1 LPLDASGRYS
11 VRNMNTTYEET
22 FKACAWDV
30 DGAGK
35 LTMAAAYNYCQEIAG
50 NHAAQLGMGED
61 FMKANGIV
69 WILSRMS
76 AELESRPERG
86 SRIRV
91 RTWPRG
97 TERLFAIREYELRT
111 EAGAIVGR
119 GRSAWLIVDA
129 ATFRPRRPE
138 ALTAG
143 LPTNASLEA
152 LSDGAL
158 SLAAGAGLEHTSE
171 RAVSYSD
178 IDYNGHMNNARYVQW
193 IQDVMPPETLNA
205 ATRLRLDLNYLAEM
219 KPGSAAGIFLKH
231 VAGTDGWKSR
241 YALEGRAVTETL
253 PNLNQPD
260 WRLYR
265 LYGDRARGKARF

>member
-1 LPLDASGRYS
+1 MFIMS
-11 VRNMNTTYEET
+11 TIYEET
-22 FKACAWDV
+22 FRVCAWDV
-30 DGAGK
+30 DGADK
-35 LTMAAAYNYCQEIAG
+35 LTMAATYNYCQEIAG
-50 NHAAQLGMGED
+50 NHAALLGVGED

-76 AELESRPERG
+76 AVLETRPARG

-97 TERLFAIREYELRT
+97 TDRLFAIRDYELSD
-111 EAGAIVGR
+111 EAGAVVGR

-138 ALTAG
+138 TFTAG
-143 LPTNASLEA
+143 LPTNDGLQA
-152 LSDGAL
+152 LPDGAL
-158 SLAAGAGLEHTSE
+158 ALAATDGLERAAG
-171 RAVSYSD
+171 RAVAYSD

-193 IQDVMPPETLNA
+193 IQDVIAPETLNA

-231 VAGTDGWKSR
+231 GDGLDGWNSR
-241 YALEGRAVTETL
+241 CTLEGRAATDGQITF
-253 PNLNQPD
+253 
-260 WRLYR
+260 
-265 LYGDRARGKARF
+265 RAEMHLA